1 VPVIVFPPKVPT
13 VLPPG
18 TSSSTTT
25 IFDSDDP
32 EFRPGTSS
40 GSTGTTGSGGSDD
53 PTTTDGVSGVV
64 LEPKVA
70 VKTIPSALGLVVAR
84 GSDPSGGQPSGV
96 EVAAAETDGS
106 ARVAA
111 APSAD
116 GSDEA
121 AGPVATSRTGLT
133 RRLSDSVSSP
143 LGGLLIAA
151 LVSFV
156 VAGSYCGWLLLA
168 RR

>member
-1 VPVIVFPPKVPT
+1 
-13 VLPPG
+13 L
-18 TSSSTTT
+18 
-25 IFDSDDP
+25 DDP

-106 ARVAA
+106 ARLAA

-116 GSDEA
+116 GSEEA

-133 RRLSDSVSSP
+133 RRLSDSIRLEPARWPADRRPGELRGGRLVLRLAAPRPP
-143 LGGLLIAA
+143 LTRPPGGP
-151 LVSFV
+151 
-156 VAGSYCGWLLLA
+156 G
-168 RR
+168 